1 MPERLSAWEKE
12 YRKVESLW
20 GFKPDPILMKY
31 ADLVPKGK
39 ILDLGIGEGRNSLP
53 FAKIGY
59 EVEGC
64 DISPTA
70 IKRCIAI
77 AKKEKLKVKVEA
89 KDLLKIDV
97 THEKYSLIIGA
108 WVLNFFRKNEAVKI
122 IKKIRNGLKKDGF
135 VYIAVFSPDDPGC
148 ERAKRNLPAVEE
160 NTYYDREKNCYFHYF
175 TKKEVLSPFADFKLI
190 HYSKGIEL
198 DLEHGKPHYHGF
210 IEYVGQ
216 RVK

>member
-20 GFKPDPILMKY
+20 GFKPDPILMEY

-39 ILDLGIGEGRNSLP
+39 VLDLGIGEGRNSLP

-122 IKKIRNGLKKDGF
+122 IKKIRNGLKKTGLF
-135 VYIAVFSPDDPGC
+135 TSQCSPRTTLVVKELKEIYQPWKKIPTMT
-148 ERAKRNLPAVEE
+148 ERKIVIFITLLKKRSYLHSPILNL
-160 NTYYDREKNCYFHYF
+160 F
-175 TKKEVLSPFADFKLI
+175 TIPKASN
-190 HYSKGIEL
+190 
-198 DLEHGKPHYHGF
+198 
-210 IEYVGQ
+210 
-216 RVK
+216 